1 MLLVLSK
8 LPQKPGAGH
17 GSVRR
22 IEDQKRWSDE
32 ILYLKNSSVDS
43 LAFLLHSLTFKKNNN

>member
-22 IEDQKRWSDE
+22 TEDQKRWSDE
-32 ILYLKNSSVDS
+32 ILYRKNSSVDS
-43 LAFLLHSLTFKKNNN
+43 LAFLLHSLTLKKNNN